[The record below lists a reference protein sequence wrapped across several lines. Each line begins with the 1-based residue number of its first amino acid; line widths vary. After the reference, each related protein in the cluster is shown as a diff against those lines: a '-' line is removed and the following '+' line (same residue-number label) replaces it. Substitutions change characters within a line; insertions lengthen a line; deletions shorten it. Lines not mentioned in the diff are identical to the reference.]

1 MPQLIAPTT
10 RLHRSWLASLD
21 KWGPGVHQ
29 DGASLPADVPALRSA
44 AGFADWV
51 EQLLLQADPTSER
64 PHGYVPATTLW
75 VADDDTYLGAI
86 QLRHTLNPHLLEVGG
101 HVGYGIRPSSRG
113 RGLATWA
120 LGEVLARARRLDLDS
135 ILVTCD
141 DTNLA
146 SATVIER
153 NGGELED
160 VREHAPGARTR
171 RYWIAL

>member
-10 RLHRSWLASLD
+10 RLHRSWLESLD
-21 KWGPGVHQ
+21 EWGPGVHQ
-29 DGASLPADVPALRSA
+29 DGASLPPHVEPLCHAD
-44 AGFADWV
+44 GFAAWV
-51 EQLLLQADPTSER
+51 EQLLLQADPTAER
-64 PHGYVPATTLW
+64 PHGYVPATSLW
-75 VADDDTYLGAI
+75 VVEGDAYLGAI
-86 QLRHTLNPHLLEVGG
+86 QLRHTLNPHLIEVGG
-101 HVGYGIRPSSRG
+101 HVGYGIRPSARG

-120 LGEVLARARRLDLDS
+120 LAAVLPRARRLDLDS

-146 SATVIER
+146 SAAVIER

-160 VREHAPGARTR
+160 VRELAPGARTR